1 MPLFYRNQSNQSNQT
16 AHLQDRSICFDLP
29 DRSYRERYIIRS
41 GSRKMKGEL
50 LRKLADALP
59 ESVETVS
66 PPWQISA
73 VSVGDT
79 LITLPTDPRGKVI
92 DVKPTDIELSLTD
105 LISRKKLTM
114 LCGEIDRI
122 NGEKIELENMNAL
135 LCDVFFCLESTVFR
149 LRSGT
154 FLSEKAE
161 RFANRFAAAL
171 RAPIGDGR
179 IKCETC
185 YATCAGG
192 IICSGKYTSKSARI
206 YAISDKHGANELLL
220 ETMEKVFIS
229 RGVDL
234 IRCTDQRGRRLGI
247 YIESAATFIGKTDS
261 TVEVN
266 KVVNTDRFVSDNT
279 PQNKHFIK
287 KMLRAREEIGA
298 FYEENQARIE
308 KFECEIDMIFE
319 SILDRS
325 AFNAFCE
332 RIAKEIVSSNAGKC
346 DK

>member
-1 MPLFYRNQSNQSNQT
+1 M
-16 AHLQDRSICFDLP
+16 
-29 DRSYRERYIIRS
+29 
-41 GSRKMKGEL
+41 
-50 LRKLADALP
+50 
-59 ESVETVS
+59 
-66 PPWQISA
+66 
-73 VSVGDT
+73 
-79 LITLPTDPRGKVI
+79 GKVI

-105 LISRKKLTM
+105 LIPRNKLTV
-114 LCGEIDRI
+114 LGGEIDRI
-122 NGEKIELENMNAL
+122 NGEKKELENMNAL
-135 LCDVFFCLESTVFR
+135 LCDVFFCIESTVFH

-161 RFANRFAAAL
+161 SFANRFAVAL

-179 IKCETC
+179 IKCKTC

-206 YAISDKHGANELLL
+206 YAVSDKHGISELLL
-220 ETMEKVFIS
+220 EIMEKVFIS

-261 TVEVN
+261 TVEVH

-287 KMLRAREEIGA
+287 KMLRAKEEIGA
-298 FYEENQARIE
+298 FYEENQAHIE
-308 KFECEIDMIFE
+308 KLEYEIDMIFE
-319 SILDRS
+319 NILDRS
-325 AFNAFCE
+325 AFDAFCE